1 MVVQKNFLLKLRDL
15 GLNSYES
22 RLWTALLSRGRS
34 TAGELSDIANVPRSR
49 AYDVLE
55 TLEKKG
61 FILRK
66 LGKPITYVAVPPEQ
80 VVDRVKLR
88 VAQEAEEQAKV
99 LEELKKSSVLSELSA
114 LHEKGVELVEPS
126 ELTAS
131 ISGRDNLY
139 HHLESRIAKAKQSV
153 TLLTTPEGLKRKV
166 FLLPALR
173 ELKRKGVSIRIATQV
188 TPEIKP
194 LVAEYAKVAE
204 VRHSALTGRLCISDK
219 KEVTLMLQDDSAHPD
234 YDIAVWLHSPYFAST
249 LQDLFDEKW
258 KAMKP

>member
-1 MVVQKNFLLKLRDL
+1 MVVQKNFLLKLRDF

-22 RLWTALLSRGRS
+22 RLWTALLSRGSS

-66 LGKPITYVAVPPEQ
+66 IGKPITYAAVPPSQ
-80 VVDRVKLR
+80 VVDRVKQR
-88 VAQEAEEQAKV
+88 VAQEALEQAKV
-99 LEELKKSSVLSELSA
+99 FDELKNSSVLSELSA

-139 HHLESRIAKAKQSV
+139 HHLESRIAKAKQTV
-153 TLLTTPEGLKRKV
+153 TLLTTAEGMKRKI

-173 ELKRKGVSIRIATQV
+173 ELKRKGVSVRIATQI
-188 TPEIKP
+188 TPELKP
-194 LVAEYAKVAE
+194 LIAEYAKVAD
-204 VRHSALTGRLCISDK
+204 VRHTPMTGRLCISDS
-219 KEVTLMLQDDSAHPD
+219 KEVTLMLQHDSADPS
-234 YDIAVWLHSPYFAST
+234 YDMAVWMHSPYFAST
-249 LQDLFDEKW
+249 LQSLFDEKW
-258 KAMKP
+258 QGMK